1 MRRYILR
8 GLDCANCA
16 AELERALQREDG
28 LKEARVSF
36 ATSSVELNPEHL
48 ARARGIIAA
57 KYPEIELVA
66 REETAGT
73 ERKAQGFLREL
84 LNEQRRDLIRIGA
97 ALVLLILG
105 LIFEKRLHLTPY
117 CFLEYAI
124 YLTAYLLVGYGV
136 LWSAAR
142 NAVRGIV
149 SDETT
154 LMSIATFGAI
164 AIHQLPEAVAVML
177 FYSIGETLQDFAV
190 DRSRRSVSALMDVRP
205 DQARV
210 KRGDDL
216 LLVRPEEVSVNETIV
231 VQPGERVPLDG
242 EVSEGESFVDTAALT
257 GESVPRRLS
266 RGSQALA
273 GMVCTSGILSIR
285 TTKPAAESAIAR
297 ILRLVEDAAG
307 RKARTEQAVTTFARY
322 YTPAVVAAAI
332 CLVAV
337 PPLLIPGAAFS
348 TWLYRA
354 LVLLVIS
361 CPCALVIS
369 VPLGYFGGIGGAS
382 RHGILIKGANFLEV
396 LADLDTVAFDKTG
409 TLTEGTFRVATARP
423 ANGFTEAQVLEAA
436 ARAEA
441 ASPHPIAAS
450 ILAAYGKQVDP
461 NELEDYEELA
471 GYGVKG
477 RWRGKTILAG
487 NDRFMHREGIPHED
501 TVCDLSGT
509 VVHVAVEG
517 IYAGH
522 LTIADEIRHDAA
534 LALQGLRAQGIR
546 RMALLS
552 GDDECVARQVGK
564 SLQIDLVHANLLPGD
579 KVALVEALTAEIHQ
593 RKGKLAFVGDGMND
607 APVLTRA
614 DVGIAMGGLGSDA
627 AIEAADVV
635 IMDDQLRKLPAA
647 VQIARRTRRIVF
659 QNIGFAFGVKAIF
672 MLLGAWG
679 VASIWEA
686 VFADVGVSLLA
697 VLNATRTLR
706 YRPD

>member
-97 ALVLLILG
+97 ALVLFILG

-117 CFLEYAI
+117 RFLEYAI

-142 NAVRGIV
+142 NAVRGKV

-154 LMSIATFGAI
+154 LMSIATLGAI

-190 DRSRRSVSALMDVRP
+190 YRSRRSVSALMDVRP

-257 GESVPRRLS
+257 GESVPRRMS

-332 CLVAV
+332 CLAAV

-409 TLTEGTFRVATARP
+409 TLTEGTFRVAAARP

-534 LALQGLRAQGIR
+534 FALQGLRAQGIR